1 MSTSEQINELV
12 GALAKAQSE
21 MDNAPMLSEN
31 PHFRSKYADLAS
43 IRNATIPHL
52 AKNGLAIFQ
61 VVSAVNGNG
70 SMLLATR
77 LAHSS
82 GQWVES
88 FYPLPYSDKPHIMG
102 SAITYAR
109 RYSWAAICGIA
120 AEEDED
126 GNAAQEGAKNGAKS
140 LPALPARKSSA
151 AAKRDGDWPRLEQAL
166 LDCQSARELERLHN
180 EYQRDVYPAWNVDWR
195 ATADQEFAKR
205 LAEFSQPG
213 ALKQTLQDSIEATD
227 EQTAKFQECWEWLA
241 GATTLNEI
249 ISRADNPG
257 YREGLKTLTKEQ
269 VAQLR
274 ALFKARREELG
285 MAAA

>member
-1 MSTSEQINELV
+1 MSEQINELV
-12 GALAKAQSE
+12 TALAKAQAE
-21 MDNAPMLSEN
+21 MQNAPYNQTN
-31 PHFRSKYADLAS
+31 PAFKSKYADLAS
-43 IRNATIPHL
+43 IRDATIPSLTKHGL
-52 AKNGLAIFQ
+52 SLFQMTKLNGEGMFL
-61 VVSAVNGNG
+61 V
-70 SMLLATR
+70 TR

-82 GQWVES
+82 GQWIES
-88 FYPLPYSDKPHIMG
+88 TYPLPIADRPHIMG

-120 AEEDED
+120 AEADDD
-126 GNAAQEGAKNGAKS
+126 GNEAQEGSKNGRSS

-166 LDCQSARELERLHN
+166 RDCQSAREVEKLRT
-180 EYQRDVYPAWNVDWR
+180 EYQSNIYPAWNQDWQ
-195 ATADQEFAKR
+195 ATAEQEFSKR

-227 EQTAKFQECWEWLA
+227 EQTAKFHECWEWLA

>member
-1 MSTSEQINELV
+1 MSTSDQINELV
-12 GALAKAQSE
+12 GALSKAQAE
-21 MDNAPMLSEN
+21 MDNAPMLSTN

-43 IRNATIPHL
+43 IRNATIPPL
-52 AKNGLAIFQ
+52 SKNGLALFQ
-61 VVSAVNGNG
+61 TISGTENGG
-70 SMLLATR
+70 LSLVTR
-77 LAHSS
+77 LAHTS
-82 GQWVES
+82 GQWAES
-88 FYPLPYSDKPHIMG
+88 RYPLPNSSKPHEMG

-109 RYSWAAICGIA
+109 RYSWAAVCGIA
-120 AEEDED
+120 AEEDDD
-126 GNAAQEGAKNGAKS
+126 GNNAQEGAKNGVKAV
-140 LPALPARKSSA
+140 PARKSSA
-151 AAKRDGDWPRLEQAL
+151 AAKRDGDWEKFEQAL
-166 LDCQSARELERLHN
+166 RDCQSAREVEKLRA
-180 EYQRDVYPAWNVDWR
+180 EYQSNIYPAWNQDWQ
-195 ATADQEFAKR
+195 ATAEQEFAKR

-213 ALKQTLQDSIEATD
+213 SLKQTLRDSLDPDPAGTA
-227 EQTAKFQECWEWLA
+227 EQHDKFAECWEWLA

>member
-1 MSTSEQINELV
+1 MSEQINELV
-12 GALAKAQSE
+12 TALAKAQAE
-21 MDNAPMLSEN
+21 MQNAPYNQTN
-31 PHFRSKYADLAS
+31 PAFKSKYADLAS
-43 IRNATIPHL
+43 IRDATIPSLTKHGL
-52 AKNGLAIFQ
+52 SLFQMTKLNGEGMSL
-61 VVSAVNGNG
+61 V
-70 SMLLATR
+70 TR

-82 GQWVES
+82 GQWIES
-88 FYPLPYSDKPHIMG
+88 TYPLPIADRPHVMG

-120 AEEDED
+120 AEADDD
-126 GNAAQEGAKNGAKS
+126 GNEAQEGSKNGRS

-151 AAKRDGDWPRLEQAL
+151 AAKRDGDWPRFEQAL
-166 LDCQSARELERLHN
+166 RDCQSAREVERLRA
-180 EYQRDVYPAWNVDWR
+180 EYQQNLYPAWNQDWR
-195 ATADQEFAKR
+195 DTAEQEFAKR

-213 ALKQTLQDSIEATD
+213 ALKQTLQDSLDATD
-227 EQTAKFQECWEWLA
+227 EQVAKYEECWEWLA
-241 GATTLNEI
+241 SANSLNEI